1 MMFAGL
7 TGIFSFLSLIALIGM
22 TVLTVVS
29 KILIPIINKAKDLGE
44 EGKSMFKRM
53 HLISVL
59 LNMFTLI
66 LGLVFLG
73 INI

>member
-1 MMFAGL
+1 
-7 TGIFSFLSLIALIGM
+7 
-22 TVLTVVS
+22 
-29 KILIPIINKAKDLGE
+29 LGE

-59 LNMFTLI
+59 LNIFTLI
-66 LGLVFLG
+66 LGLVFLE